1 MKRRLLLLL
10 VLFASA
16 FWTMAER
23 VDVAT
28 ARKIAESVAAGN
40 SVGLRSASE
49 PSLIYAAAPGQ
60 SGTALRGGAMTG
72 AADYFVFN
80 IGTDQGFVI
89 VSGDDRVR
97 PVLGYSDT
105 GKFDPDNLPENLR
118 GMLASYQDQI
128 TWAESQNVE
137 ATPEIAAEWSRG
149 LSGTALRNGGGG
161 RLETA
166 LWNQGNPYNAMCPL
180 IGGEHALTG
189 CGATATA
196 IIMRYHQ
203 WPTFA
208 QNGVTVHPLAY
219 ERPEWQC
226 KPLDYSSGYNWN
238 SMPLEVTGSSAPEIA
253 KLMWHIGANISMDYG
268 LYASSSSMSDVVKAL
283 QDVFDYS
290 LATRALQRDH
300 YSEAEWEEMLIAEL
314 DAGRPVLY
322 RGRTSNNEGHLFV
335 CDGYNSNHYF
345 SINWGWGGY
354 KNNYFLLSALGEAQS
369 GIYNYEQWM
378 AVGVKKD
385 EGESPIYELHYAKEP
400 ESSVTPLPVGSPFN
414 LNLNFYSSASRTSSY
429 NVNVAIYDIETGQ
442 LGAFLLPDNYYT
454 LNNLQPNSGWFAN
467 AFVLRNIQLTSELKS
482 SERLVVVYS
491 LDGNSDWQILKG
503 ASDKYYAFDMNGL
516 ASMEEVEIPE
526 VTISRNDLDSSYLW
540 LTNWD
545 DFNPTLRKEVHFEG
559 LDVFGDILIRYKVN
573 DYETWRD
580 HIAVYYSPAWTFDQK
595 TVTPNDEGVFEIRI
609 PLTER
614 ENQRYTN
621 FMGFY
626 SDQIGVL
633 SYDIQVYS
641 EELGVTIL
649 EEKGNE
655 MTFINDMSFIIDKD
669 PIRGVVNEAIP
680 FSLKV
685 DGIDDFMLG
694 ESLSL
699 TVSIHYDN
707 TAPDVALYGPD
718 GQEVKL
724 TEYIDSRLIGEIAV
738 GPLRKDPYQFKIV
751 SRNPI
756 EESIGSLLSI
766 YPLVNDKNIPWGEI
780 SSPKIIIDQEPIV
793 NYTIIQDLTNLSSDQ
808 PLEIQVE
815 ENASFSF
822 TLTPA
827 ENYRLPDGIT
837 IMNDQTP
844 LTQGKDYT
852 YDKTTGHV
860 EILKV
865 TSNLTV
871 QASAIDDRHFGVV
884 FDLEGVTN
892 NTTAQDQYEINST
905 PVFNLDLNAAEGYDY
920 DGTITVKMGEQTLT
934 LGKDYEYVAEN
945 DHFALKVP
953 LTGTLT
959 IIAKG
964 TKKQYSVTLAAE
976 GLTSDLAEGTTVT
989 YGSELTLTLIPAEG
1003 YDLPETISI
1012 SMGGTTLTSGY
1023 TYNWTT
1029 GEMTIQK
1036 VTGNI
1041 VITAE
1046 NQLKSYLVS
1055 IFLTN
1060 LTSDLKDGMWV
1071 QHGSKL
1077 TFTLIP
1083 DKGYSLPEMIDMTM
1097 DAKNLTAGK
1106 DYTYVDGLVTIPV
1119 VTGRV
1124 VIAATAAPNQP
1135 IGPVEVETEIKDMTI
1150 IGSTEVD
1157 PGETYTGMITPATG
1171 YKLPY
1176 AIEVY
1181 MNNQLLTV
1189 DEEYTYDNGYNS
1201 APVTKAD
1208 ATAGTIKIWNVTGP
1222 IKIIAE
1228 GVKDGYHEVV
1238 LALTNLTS
1246 SPTSFEPQ
1254 AEGSKIEF
1262 TLTPYNGY
1270 ELPSSIVVTMDGKT
1284 LTAGTDYTY
1293 ASGKFTLE
1301 KITGL
1306 LIITA
1311 VGEEAYIPEPEEPT
1325 PEPEEPTSVTYTVT
1339 LPVVEGA
1346 VITAQG
1352 STSIEEGKAFTFTVD
1367 VQEGYTAKD
1376 MVVKANGTVLLP
1388 DASGRYTIT
1397 NVRSNVIITVTGIEK
1412 EGAVGIES
1420 VNSSGVKVWAT
1431 EGYLHIQMPEAGT
1444 AYIVSMS
1451 GKLHKILTLPEGE
1464 TVTAMP
1470 QGAYVVRIG
1479 NQSYKLWF

>member
-60 SGTALRGGAMTG
+60 SGTALRGGTMTSV
-72 AADYFVFN
+72 ADYFVFN

-89 VSGDDRVR
+89 VAGDDRVR

-149 LSGTALRNGGGG
+149 LSGTALRNGGGV

-226 KPLDYSSGYNWN
+226 GPLDYSSGYNWN

-268 LYASSSSMSDVVKAL
+268 LSASSSSMSDVVKAL
-283 QDVFDYS
+283 QDIFDYS

-314 DAGRPVLY
+314 DADRPVLY

-354 KNNYFLLSALGEAQS
+354 ENNYFLLSALGEAQS

-442 LGAFLLPDNYYT
+442 LGTFLLPDNYYT
-454 LNNLQPNSGWFAN
+454 LNNLQPNSGWFDN

-491 LDGNSDWQILKG
+491 SDGNSDWQILKG

-1041 VITAE
+1041 VITAKGI
-1046 NQLKSYLVS
+1046 LKSYDVT
-1055 IFLTN
+1055 FKLTN
-1060 LTSDLKDGMWV
+1060 LTFSGFTEGTKV
-1071 QHGSKL
+1071 AYGSGL
-1077 TFTLIP
+1077 TLTLIP
-1083 DKGYSLPEMIDMTM
+1083 AEDYDLPMAITVTM
-1097 DAKNLTAGK
+1097 GGTTLSDG
-1106 DYTYVDGLVTIPV
+1106 YTYDRTTGEVTIQK
-1119 VTGRV
+1119 VTGNV
-1124 VIAATAAPNQP
+1124 EISAKGAKKV
-1135 IGPVEVETEIKDMTI
+1135 PVTTTNENVTITGTDEVLEGNDYQAK
-1150 IGSTEVD
+1150 
-1157 PGETYTGMITPATG
+1157 ITPATG

-1181 MNNQLLTV
+1181 MSSRKLTINK
-1189 DEEYTYDNGYNS
+1189 DYIYNNGYS
-1201 APVTKAD
+1201 LVTKAEESL
-1208 ATAGTIKIWNVTGP
+1208 APGEIKIWNVTGP
-1222 IKIIAE
+1222 IEIIAKGVEE
-1228 GVKDGYHEVV
+1228 GKHEVI
-1238 LALTNLTS
+1238 LDLTYLS
-1246 SPTSFEPQ
+1246 SDKSFEPQ

-1270 ELPSSIVVTMDGKT
+1270 ELPSSIVVTMGGTT

-1352 STSIEEGKAFTFTVD
+1352 STSIEEGKAFSFTVD

-1412 EGAVGIES
+1412 EGTVGIES

-1431 EGYLHIQMPEAGT
+1431 DGYLHIQMPEAGT
-1444 AYIVSMS
+1444 AYIVGMS